1 MRPGEN
7 CQESAAFKVHFV
19 QMLIYTFLNELQ
31 DVFLHRMSG
40 SGKRVSEHWTCVCR
54 RLCDDVINNDFS
66 RSWFQQRLR
75 RSHKV
80 PRMLRL
86 TLMFDA
92 AVCDGVSCK
101 VHWTGAALRP

>member
-40 SGKRVSEHWTCVCR
+40 SGKRVSEH
-54 RLCDDVINNDFS
+54 
-66 RSWFQQRLR
+66 
-75 RSHKV
+75 
-80 PRMLRL
+80 
-86 TLMFDA
+86 
-92 AVCDGVSCK
+92 
-101 VHWTGAALRP
+101 